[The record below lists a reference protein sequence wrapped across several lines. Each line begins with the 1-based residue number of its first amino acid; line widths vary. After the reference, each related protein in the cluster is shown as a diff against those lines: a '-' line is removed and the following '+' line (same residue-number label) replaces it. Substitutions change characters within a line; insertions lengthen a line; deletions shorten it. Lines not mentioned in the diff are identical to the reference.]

1 MRLLVNELEAS
12 GPRPRS
18 PHMNN
23 EEPINLSHYPD
34 GKKPD
39 DESALRPIERDD
51 FPGKSAGT
59 TFTSSI
65 TTTGGPGFG
74 SISSLQSCAKI
85 RTHASSNRN
94 SLIDS

>member
-1 MRLLVNELEAS
+1 MSCSAGLTSQMLLIS
-12 GPRPRS
+12 RPRS

-59 TFTSSI
+59 NALPSR
-65 TTTGGPGFG
+65 TTLLPPGCPGFG
-74 SISSLQSCAKI
+74 TINSLQSCAII
-85 RTHASSNRN
+85 RTHASST
-94 SLIDS
+94 